1 MLAVPGLTA
10 RARLRLPRG
19 AAAECALNTATVLAL
34 CFRDEESLF
43 SGGYDAAVTV
53 WRLPPPPRPRE
64 IRDATAECLTCPAA
78 ASCSKAR
85 LKSAVVGNSD
95 RGGGQCRSAPPRQ
108 AQEQHRGVQPPWSG
122 ERGVILGHLARV
134 SVSPTGI
141 GAAC

>member
-1 MLAVPGLTA
+1 MTIGLLAASGSSEEISVLAVPGLTA

-78 ASCSKAR
+78 ASCSRAR

-95 RGGGQCRSAPPRQ
+95 RGSGQCRSAPPRQ
-108 AQEQHRGVQPPWSG
+108 AQEQHRG
-122 ERGVILGHLARV
+122 
-134 SVSPTGI
+134 
-141 GAAC
+141 AAALEW